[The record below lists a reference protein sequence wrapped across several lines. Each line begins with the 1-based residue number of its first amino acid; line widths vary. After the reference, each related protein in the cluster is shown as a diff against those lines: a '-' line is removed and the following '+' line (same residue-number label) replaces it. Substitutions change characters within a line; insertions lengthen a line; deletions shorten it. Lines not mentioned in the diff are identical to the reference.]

1 MTKKKLPSRP
11 IARRISA
18 HYQWRQLWQGL
29 WGCVLLALLAT
40 ALWCA
45 VTELSLQGNVDL
57 KAARGFGLAGAEN
70 GPEGLFLYYYFAP
83 RASGEYLYADALPF
97 FFVLGGSLGLF
108 AVWRALGWLLR
119 WFTGPV
125 RLRKYLRSV
134 DSIAAAA
141 QTIADPGMEED
152 RFLDVAE
159 AIDHLNAASPDAK
172 LSLGGQ
178 MTELEEA
185 VNSLIARMHSTYR
198 QQIRFVDDASHE
210 LRTPIAVIQGYVNM
224 LDRWGKNDEKV
235 LQEAISA
242 IQTESDHMK
251 TLVDQL
257 LFLARGDMGR
267 QQFHKEPVDLA
278 EMLQEIR
285 EESRLI
291 DSAHPYTLQ
300 IDAPC
305 TLSADPAMLKQA
317 VRILVDNA
325 AKYTPENGAISLRL
339 HEEPGS
345 VLISVQD
352 EGRGIAPKDAEHV
365 FERFYRADEARST
378 GGSGLGLSIAKW
390 IVDQHGGVLRLVSYE
405 NMGSRFT
412 IVLPGAK
419 FVA

>member
-1 MTKKKLPSRP
+1 MLGAFDWQTE
-11 IARRISA
+11 RRLVITN
-18 HYQWRQLWQGL
+18 
-29 WGCVLLALLAT
+29 LAP
-40 ALWCA
+40 
-45 VTELSLQGNVDL
+45 EE
-57 KAARGFGLAGAEN
+57 GFG
-70 GPEGLFLYYYFAP
+70 GLSVRYYFGPAE
-83 RASGEYLYADALPF
+83 RGGISYAAADALPF
-97 FFVLGGSLGLF
+97 FFVLSGTLSLFFL
-108 AVWRALGWLLR
+108 WRAFGWLLH
-119 WFTGPV
+119 WFSGPK
-125 RLRKYLRSV
+125 RLYKFLRPI

-141 QTIADPGMEED
+141 QTISDPGTEED

-224 LDRWGKNDEKV
+224 LDRWGKNDETV
-235 LQEAISA
+235 LQEAIGA

-267 QQFHKEPVDLA
+267 QQFKKEPVDLA
-278 EMLQEIR
+278 EMLAEIQ

-291 DSAHPYTLQ
+291 DAEHPYFLQ
-300 IDAPC
+300 IDEPC
-305 TLSADPAMLKQA
+305 TLAADPAMLKQA

-325 AKYTPENGAISLRL
+325 AKYTPPNGAIRLRL
-339 HEEPGS
+339 HSEADH

-352 EGRGIAPKDAEHV
+352 EGRGVAPEDAPHV
-365 FERFYRADEARST
+365 FERFYRGDKARSGS

-390 IVDQHGGVLRLVSYE
+390 IVDQHGGVLRLVSYQ

-412 IVLPGAK
+412 IVLPKEK
-419 FVA
+419 FVAQLTN

>member
-1 MTKKKLPSRP
+1 M
-11 IARRISA
+11 
-18 HYQWRQLWQGL
+18 
-29 WGCVLLALLAT
+29 LLALLAT

-45 VTELSLQGNVDL
+45 GTEYQSLGRLEPQ
-57 KAARGFGLAGAEN
+57 AERRIEFERQSL
-70 GPEGLFLYYYFAP
+70 PEGGELGTLCYVFGP
-83 RASGEYLYADALPF
+83 VDTPEGGASGEPAYIRADMSLF
-97 FFVLGGSLGLF
+97 LLVLSGSF
-108 AVWRALGWLLR
+108 AVFFIWRALFWLLH
-119 WFTGPV
+119 WFTGP
-125 RLRKYLRSV
+125 RQLRKYLRSV

-141 QTIADPGMEED
+141 QTIADPGVEED

-267 QQFHKEPVDLA
+267 QQFKKEPVDLG
-278 EMLQEIR
+278 EMLEEIR
-285 EESRLI
+285 EESCLI
-291 DSAHPYTLQ
+291 DSAHPYSLQ

-305 TLSADPAMLKQA
+305 TLPADPAMLKQA

-325 AKYTPENGAISLRL
+325 AKYTPEHGAIRLRL
-339 HEEPGS
+339 HAEPGAA
-345 VLISVQD
+345 LLSVQD
-352 EGRGIAPKDAEHV
+352 EGRGIAPKDAEHI
-365 FERFYRADEARST
+365 FERFYRADAARST

-412 IVLPGAK
+412 IVLPK
-419 FVA
+419 ENFVAVLTN